1 MASPVCSQNAA
12 IAFNYLTGKGLSS
25 VQAAG
30 VIGNLQWESGLN
42 PQLEAMDTNNKMS
55 RGIAMWQPPRW
66 QSLLT
71 FAGGRDPKSLDTQ
84 LDFLWY
90 ELQSQPGLGLQQLLA
105 STTSDDATTIFQNRF
120 ENPLAAKAHTSDR
133 IKLANDALECLTV
146 RSPDNPPSK
155 IGIVAVAVGGLG
167 LVAAAGYGVYQIIAN
182 RGIAPRRRQ
191 RPQPEPEPYYF
202 PQRPIPVSFR
212 RTS

>member
-30 VIGNLQWESGLN
+30 VIGNLQAESRLDSR
-42 PQLEAMDTNNKMS
+42 LEAMDTNNKMS

-66 QSLLT
+66 QNLLT
-71 FAGGRDPKSLDTQ
+71 FAAGRDPKALDTQ

-90 ELQSQPGLGLQQLLA
+90 ELQSQPSLGLQQLLT
-105 STTSDDATTIFQNRF
+105 STTVEDATVVFQNRF
-120 ENPLAAKAHTSDR
+120 ENPRAD
-133 IKLANDALECLTV
+133 LANTPSRISFANSALECLTV
-146 RSPDNPPSK
+146 KPPDSPPSK

-167 LVAAAGYGVYQIIAN
+167 LVAAAGYGVYQIIA
-182 RGIAPRRRQ
+182 RRPVPRRRP
-191 RPQPEPEPYYF
+191 RPEYF
-202 PQRPIPVSFR
+202 PPPSYNPVPVSFR
-212 RTS
+212 RST